1 MKKCSFSF
9 LFVFFFLFLGCSAQ
23 AAYRSFDGAAG
34 IAPSKTVDKTQLEGW
49 IIEVNYQQNH
59 FRLMDPRGFDRK
71 VTPKAGTI
79 ADYRL
84 GDHVKVTMDQNY
96 PRATLVE
103 KL

>member
-1 MKKCSFSF
+1 MKKFACF
-9 LFVFFFLFLGCSAQ
+9 FVFFFCVYFSGGIAQ

-49 IIEVNYQQNH
+49 IIEVNYQQNN

-79 ADYRL
+79 AGYRL
-84 GDHVKVTMDQNY
+84 GDHVKVVIDQNY

>member
-1 MKKCSFSF
+1 MKKYFFS
-9 LFVFFFLFLGCSAQ
+9 FVFFFLFLGCSAQ

-34 IAPSKTVDKTQLEGW
+34 IAPSKTVDKTRLEGW
-49 IIEVNYQQNH
+49 IIRVDYEHNR
-59 FRLMDPRGFDRK
+59 FRLMDPRGFERM
-71 VTPKAGTI
+71 VTPKSGTI

-96 PRATLVE
+96 PQATLVE